1 MDFEPRYTPE
11 QEEFRREVSAW
22 LKDNVPV
29 GMEHPADPADLTW
42 DQYQLRRD
50 LGRKLGDKG
59 WLWPTAPAE
68 YGGGGLDVDSA
79 VVIEE
84 EIDFFGLTLPPYY
97 DSGGRLGGNSILV
110 WGSEEQKQSFLP
122 PIFTGRV
129 RTWQLL
135 SEPEAGSDLA
145 NVKTQAI
152 RDGDEYV
159 LNGQKIFVGS
169 DHGCDYMWT
178 ITVTDPDAKR
188 HENLGWFMV
197 PSHLPGITI
206 QPMDLLI
213 SGGES
218 GAGSGIKQT
227 VYFDNVRV
235 PAFNLVGGENEGWKV
250 ATTHLELEHG
260 TGGRIGRNWLVDR
273 LFDHC
278 RTTERRGEPMTNDP
292 DVRDRLIDV
301 YVEAEIVRLLNLRN
315 YWMRHSGANITYEG
329 PQASYVRKTSGLR
342 MARAMLDILG
352 PAGLTHD
359 SELGASEGHME
370 AHSRAGIVAIH
381 PGGTTDIQKVIM
393 ARRIGIGREVRE
405 RAGALG

>member
-11 QEEFRREVSAW
+11 QEEFRREVNAW
-22 LKDNVPV
+22 LNDNVPDGV
-29 GMEHPADPADLTW
+29 GNPADPADLTW

-50 LGRKLGDKG
+50 LGRKLGAKG
-59 WLWPTAPAE
+59 WLWPTAPVE

-84 EIDFFGLTLPPYY
+84 EIDSFGLTLPPYY

-110 WGSEEQKQSFLP
+110 WGSEEQKMAFLP
-122 PIFTGRV
+122 PIFTGQV

-145 NVKTQAI
+145 NVKTTAI
-152 RDGDEYV
+152 RDGNEYV

-178 ITVTDPDAKR
+178 ITVTDPEAKR

-197 PSHLPGITI
+197 PSHLTGISI

-218 GAGSGIKQT
+218 GAGSGVKQT

-235 PAFNLVGGENEGWKV
+235 PAFNLVGGENQGWKV

-260 TGGRIGRNWLVDR
+260 TGGRIGRNWLVDQ
-273 LFDHC
+273 LFEHC
-278 RTTERRGEPMTNDP
+278 RTTERRGEPMTKDP

-329 PQASYVRKTSGLR
+329 PQASYMRKTSGLR
-342 MARAMLDILG
+342 MSQAMLDILG
-352 PAGLTHD
+352 PAGLTYD
-359 SELGASEGHME
+359 PELGAADGHME